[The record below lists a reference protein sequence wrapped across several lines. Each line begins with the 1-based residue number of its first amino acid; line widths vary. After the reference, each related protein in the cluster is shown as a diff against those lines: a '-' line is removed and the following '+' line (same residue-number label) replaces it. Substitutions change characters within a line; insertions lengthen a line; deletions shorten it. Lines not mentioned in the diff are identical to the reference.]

1 MMTLMNGRGSDVL
14 YSAGAQGVMRARYV
28 DSDTGQ
34 VTINNVYVE

>member
-1 MMTLMNGRGSDVL
+1 MMLLNPRARTVDYQASGS
-14 YSAGAQGVMRARYV
+14 AMGARYV